1 MNQKNKISSK
11 ETTTR
16 YIFYSR
22 YYAKTIGRI
31 KYPAFVPD
39 KNGETSVFRISNLDD
54 QQIWD
59 IGENHVSPYSSRTLL
74 ARGDLAA
81 LDIFDEGLEI
91 EADTT
96 NHKLHAN
103 IVGWPLE
110 LAKIKLHATN
120 LAKKAIC
127 HIKP

>member
-11 ETTTR
+11 EATTR
-16 YIFYSR
+16 YIFNDR
-22 YYAKTIGRI
+22 HYAETKKRI
-31 KYPAFVPD
+31 KYPAFMP
-39 KNGETSVFRISNLDD
+39 KKGETSVFRISNLDD

-59 IGENHVSPYSSRTLL
+59 IGENYVAPISSRTLL
-74 ARGDLAA
+74 ARGDLIA

-91 EADTT
+91 EADTK

-103 IVGWPLE
+103 IVGWPLKE
-110 LAKIKLHATN
+110 AKIKLHAIN
-120 LAKKAIC
+120 LADKAIC